1 MLKLEKVKK
10 RYGEFEL
17 ECTME
22 VKKGSVTGIIGVN
35 GAGKSTTF
43 KAILGLIRYDEGK
56 IEIMGKS
63 PEKLGSRDKE
73 EIGVVLSDAGFSDYL
88 TVRDLVPIL
97 KSMYTKFDTAE
108 FLERCKDLRLP
119 ENKCIK
125 EFSTGMK
132 RKLQVLAAISHN
144 AKFLLLDEP
153 TAGLDVIAR
162 DDLLGMLREY
172 MELGDRSILISSHIS
187 GDLEGFCDDVYLI
200 DNGKILLHEETDLLL
215 SDYALLKATED
226 QFQKLD
232 KKYILRYRKE
242 GYGYGCL
249 TNQKQ
254 FFLENYPEI
263 AMEKGS
269 IDEVIMMMSRG
280 EKK

>member
-22 VKKGSVTGIIGVN
+22 VKTGSVTGIIGVN

-63 PEKLGSRDKE
+63 LEKLGSRDKE
-73 EIGVVLSDAGFSDYL
+73 EIGVVLSEAGFSDYL

-108 FLERCKDLRLP
+108 FLERCKDLCLP

-172 MELGDRSILISSHIS
+172 MEPGDRSILISSHIS

>member
-1 MLKLEKVKK
+1 
-10 RYGEFEL
+10 
-17 ECTME
+17 ME
-22 VKKGSVTGIIGVN
+22 
-35 GAGKSTTF
+35 
-43 KAILGLIRYDEGK
+43 
-56 IEIMGKS
+56 
-63 PEKLGSRDKE
+63 P
-73 EIGVVLSDAGFSDYL
+73 
-88 TVRDLVPIL
+88 
-97 KSMYTKFDTAE
+97 
-108 FLERCKDLRLP
+108 
-119 ENKCIK
+119 
-125 EFSTGMK
+125 
-132 RKLQVLAAISHN
+132 
-144 AKFLLLDEP
+144 
-153 TAGLDVIAR
+153 
-162 DDLLGMLREY
+162 
-172 MELGDRSILISSHIS
+172 GDRSILISSHIS